1 MVKNGVDLHFGH
13 LDLTVSE
20 YRDDYRYIKV
30 RYSDPTLALGFI
42 RENLIGFDGGSS
54 KERNPLQNLS

>member
-42 RENLIGFDGGSS
+42 WGEFTRF
-54 KERNPLQNLS
+54 